1 MGLAVLRGTSTLT
14 ITHLVFPAL
23 FVSDVGVG
31 SITDIMASQTQL
43 CGPEY
48 NALEAPQKVRLSE

>member
-1 MGLAVLRGTSTLT
+1 MMYYRCPCV
-14 ITHLVFPAL
+14 THLVFPAL